1 MPILETDKLCKNC
14 FRYLL
19 SRVSDCLE
27 AGTAGPSD
35 KDSGYVD
42 KAASIIELNK
52 CVSSL
57 DIEVSPFR
65 MPDELRKR
73 SLRSY
78 SRRKQSQ
85 VKDAVKSKLRRKISD
100 AYDVPEEELNK
111 TCSNKM
117 CANGKRAFEKH
128 MRRALRSRKDVSC

>member
-19 SRVSDCLE
+19 FRVSDCLE

-78 SRRKQSQ
+78 SGRKQSQ
-85 VKDAVKSKLRRKISD
+85 VEDAVESIYGARSVTHMMCQRRNLIRHVLTKCARMGSEHSKSI
-100 AYDVPEEELNK
+100 
-111 TCSNKM
+111 
-117 CANGKRAFEKH
+117 
-128 MRRALRSRKDVSC
+128 